1 MKPFDLQAALDGEI
15 VQLRDGDHARI
26 VYVHDDTARDIY
38 GHKLEHKLIGFV
50 MNSKGKILREA
61 ECWSLEGKVGMS
73 TEEDSWDIVGMYD
86 KPTRLE
92 ILTEAWKRGLRVR
105 SIETGDIYDVIA
117 ETKDGD
123 FVLESVE
130 RRWLSRLEFATFELV
145 E

>member
-1 MKPFDLQAALDGEI
+1 MNGEI

-26 VYVHDDTARDIY
+26 VYKHDDARDIY
-38 GHKLEHKLIGFV
+38 GHDLEHKLVGFV
-50 MNSKGKILREA
+50 MDKNGKILREA
-61 ECWSLEGKVGMS
+61 ESWSLEGKVGAS
-73 TEEDSWDIVGMYD
+73 TKDDSWDIVGMYD

-117 ETKDGD
+117 EAKDGD

>member
-1 MKPFDLQAALDGEI
+1 MKPFDLQAALDGEL
-15 VQLRDGDHARI
+15 VQLRDGDLARI
-26 VYVHDDTARDIY
+26 VYKHDTARNIY
-38 GHKLEHKLIGFV
+38 DHDLEHKLVGFV
-50 MNSKGKILREA
+50 MDKNGKILREA
-61 ECWSLEGKVGMS
+61 ESWSLEGKVGMS
-73 TEEDSWDIVGMYD
+73 TEDDSWDIVGMYD

-105 SIETGDIYDVIA
+105 SIETGAIYDVIA

>member
-1 MKPFDLQAALDGEI
+1 MKPFDLQAALDGEL
-15 VQLRDGDHARI
+15 VQLRNGDHARI
-26 VYVHDDTARDIY
+26 VYVHDDDAKDAY
-38 GHKLEHKLIGFV
+38 GHEIEHKLIGFV
-50 MNSKGKILREA
+50 MNSKGEIHREA
-61 ECWSLEGKVGMS
+61 ESWSLEGKVGTS
-73 TEEDSWDIVGMYD
+73 TKDDPWDIVGMYD

-105 SIETGDIYDVIA
+105 SIDTGAIYDVIA

-130 RRWLSRLEFATFELV
+130 RRWLSRLEFANFELV

>member
-1 MKPFDLQAALDGEI
+1 MKPFDLQAALDGEL
-15 VQLRDGDHARI
+15 VQLRNGDHARI
-26 VYVHDDTARDIY
+26 VYKHDDARDIY
-38 GHKLEHKLIGFV
+38 GHDLEHKLVGFV
-50 MNSKGKILREA
+50 MDKNGKILREA
-61 ECWSLEGKVGMS
+61 ESWSLEGKVGMS
-73 TEEDSWDIVGMYD
+73 TKDDSWDIVGMYD

-105 SIETGDIYDVIA
+105 SIETGAIYDVIA
-117 ETKDGD
+117 KTKDGD

>member
-1 MKPFDLQAALDGEI
+1 MKPFDLQAALDGEL
-15 VQLRDGDHARI
+15 VQLRDGDLARI
-26 VYVHDDTARDIY
+26 VYKHDTARNIY
-38 GHKLEHKLIGFV
+38 DHDLEHKLVGFV
-50 MNSKGKILREA
+50 MDKNGKILREA
-61 ECWSLEGKVGMS
+61 ESWSLEGKVGMS
-73 TEEDSWDIVGMYD
+73 TEDDSWDIVGMYD

-105 SIETGDIYDVIA
+105 SIDTGAIYDVIA

>member
-1 MKPFDLQAALDGEI
+1 MKPFDLQAALNGEI

-26 VYVHDDTARDIY
+26 VYKHDDARDIY
-38 GHKLEHKLIGFV
+38 GHDLEHKLVGFV
-50 MNSKGKILREA
+50 MDKNGKILREA
-61 ECWSLEGKVGMS
+61 ESWSLEGKVGTS
-73 TEEDSWDIVGMYD
+73 TKDDSWDIVGMYD

-105 SIETGDIYDVIA
+105 SIETGAIYDVIA

>member
-1 MKPFDLQAALDGEI
+1 MKPFDLQAALNGEI

-26 VYVHDDTARDIY
+26 VYKHDDARDIY
-38 GHKLEHKLIGFV
+38 GHDLEHKLVGFV
-50 MNSKGKILREA
+50 MDKNGKILREA
-61 ECWSLEGKVGMS
+61 ESWSLEGKVGTS
-73 TEEDSWDIVGMYD
+73 TKDDSWDIVGMYD

-92 ILTEAWKRGLRVR
+92 ILTEAWKLGLRVR

-117 ETKDGD
+117 KTKDGD
-123 FVLESVE
+123 FVLENVE

>member
-1 MKPFDLQAALDGEI
+1 MKPFDLQAALDGEL
-15 VQLRDGDHARI
+15 VQLRNGDHARI
-26 VYVHDDTARDIY
+26 VYVHDDDVKDAY
-38 GHKLEHKLIGFV
+38 GHEIEHKLIGFV
-50 MNSKGKILREA
+50 MNSKGKIHREA
-61 ECWSLEGKVGMS
+61 ESWSLEGKVGTS
-73 TEEDSWDIVGMYD
+73 TKDDSWDIVGMYD

-105 SIETGDIYDVIA
+105 SIETGAIYDVIA